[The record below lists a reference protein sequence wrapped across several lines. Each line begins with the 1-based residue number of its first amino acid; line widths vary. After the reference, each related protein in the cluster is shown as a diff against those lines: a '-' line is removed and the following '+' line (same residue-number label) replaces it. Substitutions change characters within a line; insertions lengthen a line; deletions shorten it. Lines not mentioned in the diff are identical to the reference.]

1 MNMCCQKVILYNQE
15 LRKLNHLRAHN
26 KDNRTFIP
34 RHFFPNFSFKG
45 IKFRGIKFRA
55 YPLGP
60 VRAYSLRAKHE
71 RGLSKGEQSLSGCH
85 RRCQT
90 GVPRELRYVTQL
102 VDWVFLWLGYILV
115 GIFQE
120 FLLAF

>member
-15 LRKLNHLRAHN
+15 LRKLNHLRAYN

-60 VRAYSLRAKHE
+60 VRAYIPSVRSTSE
-71 RGLSKGEQSLSGCH
+71 G
-85 RRCQT
+85 
-90 GVPRELRYVTQL
+90 
-102 VDWVFLWLGYILV
+102 
-115 GIFQE
+115 
-120 FLLAF
+120 